1 VLTTP
6 ATDNIYMHK
15 YCATAYFLG
24 NYGTTKMLTGTMYQK
39 KMVPDE
45 IALLTYVKK
54 SGIIMYN

>member
-1 VLTTP
+1 
-6 ATDNIYMHK
+6 MHK